1 MWNHPNSSIWF
12 IGPEWLAKGELETLQ
27 DYYTRRLYWQTEQGL
42 LTVHGTGLSN
52 IIDASRYSSLARLLR
67 VTAYVLQFIDRLKT
81 WWDSHLYS
89 LRAEVLW
96 ITEAQSAKMSDRKM
110 NERKKQLGLFLDNSE
125 MWRCEGRLANADLH
139 YDVKCPMILHC
150 DHHFTS
156 LVVKWEHHQVLH
168 KVMRETV
175 TELKNRYWS

>member
-1 MWNHPNSSIWF
+1 
-12 IGPEWLAKGELETLQ
+12 
-27 DYYTRRLYWQTEQGL
+27 
-42 LTVHGTGLSN
+42 
-52 IIDASRYSSLARLLR
+52 
-67 VTAYVLQFIDRLKT
+67 
-81 WWDSHLYS
+81 
-89 LRAEVLW
+89 
-96 ITEAQSAKMSDRKM
+96 MSDRKM

-175 TELKNRYWS
+175 TELKNRYWVINGRALVNRIVQQCILCKCFEATSYREPPPPPLLLLRVHEKPPFTFVGVDLLA